1 VLLFSRIER
10 FHIAFTQG
18 RRIHMRGIKVAAAT
32 LSLSAALGG
41 TAAIGLA
48 LPAGAAPR
56 SPCTQGSYPPAQST
70 VALSR
75 SRADVGMRMS
85 YEARCFKPNER
96 VRATVFSKP
105 VVVDTERANRNG
117 AVDGSFRVPNVPA
130 GRHTLELRGL
140 ESGTIQTATF
150 VVRDGRGNGNG
161 NGNNRSDDSSLA
173 FTGSDFG
180 TTAGLGALLLA
191 GGGALVIA
199 AKRRKHVNAA
209 A

>member
-1 VLLFSRIER
+1 
-10 FHIAFTQG
+10 
-18 RRIHMRGIKVAAAT
+18 MRGIKVAAAT

-70 VALSR
+70 VALDR

-161 NGNNRSDDSSLA
+161 NNRSDDSSLA